1 MSLEEEIVGTF
12 YETELQ
18 KTNLEQIR
26 TEKLKKK
33 EGDKLYIKG

>member
-12 YETELQ
+12 DETKLQ
-18 KTNLEQIR
+18 KTNLEEDR
-26 TEKLKKK
+26 TEKLIKK

>member
-12 YETELQ
+12 DETKLQ
-18 KTNLEQIR
+18 KTNLEEIR
-26 TEKLKKK
+26 TEKLIKK